1 LLRAMKTGLDVSR
14 ESSYDSNPNQRS
26 LNMHEPN
33 EDVAGYIAARVL
45 GEDSETPPQQP
56 LHTMSLRLPYEMAA
70 YLIELAGTT
79 DTSRVEMARQ
89 LVQAG
94 IDAVL
99 SRLPAEVAYDIRT
112 AAQERLQ
119 DMLSEL

>member
-1 LLRAMKTGLDVSR
+1 MQ
-14 ESSYDSNPNQRS
+14 EF
-26 LNMHEPN
+26 N

-45 GEDSETPPQQP
+45 GRIPKPQQP
-56 LHTMSLRLPYEMAA
+56 LHMMSLRLPYEMAA

-89 LVQAG
+89 LVRTI

-99 SRLPAEVAYDIRT
+99 SASPAGGSRH
-112 AAQERLQ
+112 
-119 DMLSEL
+119 S

>member
-1 LLRAMKTGLDVSR
+1 
-14 ESSYDSNPNQRS
+14 
-26 LNMHEPN
+26 MHEPN

-56 LHTMSLRLPYEMAA
+56 LHAMSLRLPYEMAA
-70 YLIELAGTT
+70 YLTEPAGAT

-119 DMLSEL
+119 DMLSEQ

>member
-1 LLRAMKTGLDVSR
+1 
-14 ESSYDSNPNQRS
+14 
-26 LNMHEPN
+26 MHEPN

-70 YLIELAGTT
+70 YLIELAGHL
-79 DTSRVEMARQ
+79 DTGGIGGSCQ

-119 DMLSEL
+119 DMLSEQ

>member
-1 LLRAMKTGLDVSR
+1 
-14 ESSYDSNPNQRS
+14 
-26 LNMHEPN
+26 MHEPN

-99 SRLPAEVAYDIRT
+99 SRLPAEVAYDIRS
-112 AAQERLQ
+112 AAHERLK
-119 DMLSEL
+119 DMMSEL

>member
-1 LLRAMKTGLDVSR
+1 
-14 ESSYDSNPNQRS
+14 
-26 LNMHEPN
+26 MHEPN

-56 LHTMSLRLPYEMAA
+56 LHAMSLRLPYEMAA

-89 LVQAG
+89 LRAGNQCRKAHAASSSQPRASLSSSKTFICASTKICDSQALQ
-94 IDAVL
+94 ATHWLCV
-99 SRLPAEVAYDIRT
+99 ST
-112 AAQERLQ
+112 AMRRKSLA
-119 DMLSEL
+119 

>member
-1 LLRAMKTGLDVSR
+1 MQEHS
-14 ESSYDSNPNQRS
+14 
-26 LNMHEPN
+26 

-99 SRLPAEVAYDIRT
+99 SRLPAEVAYDIRC
-112 AAQERLQ
+112 AANERLQ
-119 DMLSEL
+119 DMISEL

>member
-1 LLRAMKTGLDVSR
+1 MNLMKMSR
-14 ESSYDSNPNQRS
+14 DIS
-26 LNMHEPN
+26 LPAFS
-33 EDVAGYIAARVL
+33 VRIP
-45 GEDSETPPQQP
+45 TPPSSRCT
-56 LHTMSLRLPYEMAA
+56 LMSLRLPYEMAA

-99 SRLPAEVAYDIRT
+99 SRLPAEVAYGIHE
-112 AAQERLQ
+112 AARERLSE
-119 DMLSEL
+119 MMSEL

>member
-1 LLRAMKTGLDVSR
+1 
-14 ESSYDSNPNQRS
+14 
-26 LNMHEPN
+26 MHEPN

-56 LHTMSLRLPYEMAA
+56 LHAMSLRLPYEMAA

-94 IDAVL
+94 IDSCL
-99 SRLPAEVAYDIRT
+99 LYTSPSPRDRTRSRMPSSA
-112 AAQERLQ
+112 
-119 DMLSEL
+119 

>member
-1 LLRAMKTGLDVSR
+1 MR
-14 ESSYDSNPNQRS
+14 EPD
-26 LNMHEPN
+26 

-56 LHTMSLRLPYEMAA
+56 LHTMSLRLPYEIAA

-94 IDAVL
+94 IDAVF
-99 SRLPAEVAYDIRT
+99 SRLPPEVAYDIRE
-112 AAQERLQ
+112 AARERLQ
-119 DMLSEL
+119 LMLSED

>member
-1 LLRAMKTGLDVSR
+1 M
-14 ESSYDSNPNQRS
+14 Q
-26 LNMHEPN
+26 EPS

-45 GEDSETPPQQP
+45 GEDSKPPAAAAA
-56 LHTMSLRLPYEMAA
+56 LMSLRLPYEMAA

-99 SRLPAEVAYDIRT
+99 SRLPAEVAYDIHE
-112 AAQERLQ
+112 AARERLSE
-119 DMLSEL
+119 MMSEL

>member
-1 LLRAMKTGLDVSR
+1 MKMSR
-14 ESSYDSNPNQRS
+14 DISLPASSGRIPN
-26 LNMHEPN
+26 
-33 EDVAGYIAARVL
+33 
-45 GEDSETPPQQP
+45 PQQP
-56 LHTMSLRLPYEMAA
+56 LRDEPSPSYEMAA

-99 SRLPAEVAYDIRT
+99 ARLPAEVAYDIHE
-112 AAQERLQ
+112 AARERLSE
-119 DMLSEL
+119 MMSEL

>member
-1 LLRAMKTGLDVSR
+1 MEFESCKNLVKMLRAI
-14 ESSYDSNPNQRS
+14 S
-26 LNMHEPN
+26 LPAFSVRIRN
-33 EDVAGYIAARVL
+33 
-45 GEDSETPPQQP
+45 PPQQP
-56 LHTMSLRLPYEMAA
+56 LHLMSLRLPYEMAA

-99 SRLPAEVAYDIRT
+99 SRLPAEVAYDIHE
-112 AAQERLQ
+112 AARERLSE
-119 DMLSEL
+119 MMSEL

>member
-1 LLRAMKTGLDVSR
+1 MR
-14 ESSYDSNPNQRS
+14 EPD
-26 LNMHEPN
+26 

-94 IDAVL
+94 IDAVF
-99 SRLPAEVAYDIRT
+99 SRLPPEVAYDIRE
-112 AAQERLQ
+112 AARERLRL
-119 DMLSEL
+119 MLSED

>member
-1 LLRAMKTGLDVSR
+1 
-14 ESSYDSNPNQRS
+14 
-26 LNMHEPN
+26 MHEPN

-56 LHTMSLRLPYEMAA
+56 LHSMSLRLPYEMAA

-89 LVQAG
+89 GHDQRSAG
-94 IDAVL
+94 YPL
-99 SRLPAEVAYDIRT
+99 NQQNPPQG
-112 AAQERLQ
+112 AA
-119 DMLSEL
+119 

>member
-1 LLRAMKTGLDVSR
+1 MQ
-14 ESSYDSNPNQRS
+14 EF
-26 LNMHEPN
+26 N

-45 GEDSETPPQQP
+45 GEDSKPPAAAA
-56 LHTMSLRLPYEMAA
+56 LMSLRLPYEMAA

-99 SRLPAEVAYDIRT
+99 ARLPAEVAHDIHE
-112 AAQERLQ
+112 AARERLSE
-119 DMLSEL
+119 MMSEL

>member
-1 LLRAMKTGLDVSR
+1 
-14 ESSYDSNPNQRS
+14 
-26 LNMHEPN
+26 MHEPD
-33 EDVAGYIAARVL
+33 EDVAGYIASRVL

-56 LHTMSLRLPYEMAA
+56 LHAMSLRLPYEMAA

-99 SRLPAEVAYDIRT
+99 SRLPAEVAYDIRS
-112 AAQERLQ
+112 AAHERLK
-119 DMLSEL
+119 DMMSEL

>member
-1 LLRAMKTGLDVSR
+1 MKMSR
-14 ESSYDSNPNQRS
+14 DISLPASSGRIRNP
-26 LNMHEPN
+26 P
-33 EDVAGYIAARVL
+33 AAAL
-45 GEDSETPPQQP
+45 
-56 LHTMSLRLPYEMAA
+56 MSLRLPYEMAA

-99 SRLPAEVAYDIRT
+99 ARLPAEVAYDIHE
-112 AAQERLQ
+112 AAREAPFRN
-119 DMLSEL
+119 DVGAVKKC

>member
-1 LLRAMKTGLDVSR
+1 MKMSR
-14 ESSYDSNPNQRS
+14 DISLPASSGRIPK
-26 LNMHEPN
+26 P
-33 EDVAGYIAARVL
+33 
-45 GEDSETPPQQP
+45 PPQQP
-56 LHTMSLRLPYEMAA
+56 LHSMSLRLPYEMAA

-99 SRLPAEVAYDIRT
+99 SRLPAEVAYDIHE
-112 AAQERLQ
+112 AARERLSE
-119 DMLSEL
+119 MMSEL

>member
-1 LLRAMKTGLDVSR
+1 RDVLRASLGRPLPASRWPSPSPALSLPSLRHCPLTRGAAFANRWPLLRAMKTGLDVSR

-70 YLIELAGTT
+70 YLIEL
-79 DTSRVEMARQ
+79 
-89 LVQAG
+89 
-94 IDAVL
+94 
-99 SRLPAEVAYDIRT
+99 
-112 AAQERLQ
+112 
-119 DMLSEL
+119 

>member
-1 LLRAMKTGLDVSR
+1 M
-14 ESSYDSNPNQRS
+14 Q
-26 LNMHEPN
+26 EPS

-45 GEDSETPPQQP
+45 GEDSETPSQQP
-56 LHTMSLRLPYEMAA
+56 LHAMSLRLPYEMAAA

-99 SRLPAEVAYDIRT
+99 SRLPL
-112 AAQERLQ
+112 RLLMTFMKQ
-119 DMLSEL
+119 PESAFQK

>member
-1 LLRAMKTGLDVSR
+1 M
-14 ESSYDSNPNQRS
+14 Q
-26 LNMHEPN
+26 EPS

-45 GEDSETPPQQP
+45 GEDSETPQQP
-56 LHTMSLRLPYEMAA
+56 LRMMSLRLPYEMAA

-99 SRLPAEVAYDIRT
+99 SRLPAEVAYGIHE
-112 AAQERLQ
+112 AARERLSE
-119 DMLSEL
+119 MMSEL

>member
-1 LLRAMKTGLDVSR
+1 M
-14 ESSYDSNPNQRS
+14 Q
-26 LNMHEPN
+26 EPN

-79 DTSRVEMARQ
+79 DTSQIGRAHV
-89 LVQAG
+89 
-94 IDAVL
+94 
-99 SRLPAEVAYDIRT
+99 
-112 AAQERLQ
+112 
-119 DMLSEL
+119 

>member
-1 LLRAMKTGLDVSR
+1 
-14 ESSYDSNPNQRS
+14 
-26 LNMHEPN
+26 MHEPN

-94 IDAVL
+94 IDSVL
-99 SRLPAEVAYDIRT
+99 SRLPAEVAHDIRT

>member
-1 LLRAMKTGLDVSR
+1 MQ
-14 ESSYDSNPNQRS
+14 EF
-26 LNMHEPN
+26 N
-33 EDVAGYIAARVL
+33 EDVAGYIASRVL
-45 GEDSETPPQQP
+45 GEDSKPPAAAA
-56 LHTMSLRLPYEMAA
+56 LMSLRLPYEMAA

-99 SRLPAEVAYDIRT
+99 SRLPSEVAHDIHE
-112 AAQERLQ
+112 AARERLAE
-119 DMLSEL
+119 MMSEL

>member
-1 LLRAMKTGLDVSR
+1 MQ
-14 ESSYDSNPNQRS
+14 EF
-26 LNMHEPN
+26 N
-33 EDVAGYIAARVL
+33 EDVAGYIASRVL

-56 LHTMSLRLPYEMAA
+56 LHAMSLRLPYEMAA

-99 SRLPAEVAYDIRT
+99 SRLPAEVAYGIHE
-112 AAQERLQ
+112 AARERLSE
-119 DMLSEL
+119 MMSEL

>member
-1 LLRAMKTGLDVSR
+1 M
-14 ESSYDSNPNQRS
+14 Q
-26 LNMHEPN
+26 EPN

-56 LHTMSLRLPYEMAA
+56 LHAMSLRLPYEKAA

>member
-1 LLRAMKTGLDVSR
+1 MQ
-14 ESSYDSNPNQRS
+14 EF
-26 LNMHEPN
+26 N

-45 GEDSETPPQQP
+45 GEDSETPQQP
-56 LHTMSLRLPYEMAA
+56 LHAMSLRLPYEMAA

-99 SRLPAEVAYDIRT
+99 ARLPR
-112 AAQERLQ
+112 
-119 DMLSEL
+119 